1 MNDTMATPAVENYL
15 KAIYLLEVKT
25 GKPAPISKVAERLA
39 VAPASVTEM
48 VQRLARDGLVKHARY
63 RGVGLTEQGRRSA
76 LAVVRRHRLLET
88 FLVSELG
95 MDWAQ
100 VHEEAEALE
109 HSISD
114 RLVTAIAAK
123 LGEPSRDPH
132 GDPIPSA
139 ELEIDEA
146 ETVPVDQLPV
156 GARGHLVRILDADGD
171 LLAYLDRLGIR
182 LGDEVEV
189 LALEPYGGPY
199 TVAFSGRSR
208 SLGRL
213 AAGALAVEVN

>member
-1 MNDTMATPAVENYL
+1 MEQTLVSPAIENYL
-15 KAIYLLEVKT
+15 KAIYLLQART
-25 GKPAPISKVAERLA
+25 GKPAPISRVAERLA

-48 VQRLARDGLVKHARY
+48 VQRLAREGLVKHVRY
-63 RGVGLTEQGRRSA
+63 RGVSLTERGRQAA

-95 MDWAQ
+95 MDWAE

-109 HSISD
+109 HSISG
-114 RLVTAIAAK
+114 RLVAAIAAK

-146 ETVPVDQLPV
+146 ETVPVDQLPL
-156 GARGHLVRILDADGD
+156 GAKGHLVRILDADSE
-171 LLAYLDRLGIR
+171 LLAYLDRLDIR

-189 LALEPYGGPY
+189 LALEPFGGPY
-199 TVAFSGRSR
+199 TVSFSGRSR

-213 AAGALAVEVN
+213 AAGSLAVEVN

>member
-1 MNDTMATPAVENYL
+1 MATPAVENYL

>member
-1 MNDTMATPAVENYL
+1 MNDTTATPAVENYL

-213 AAGALAVEVN
+213 AAVALAVEVN

>member
-1 MNDTMATPAVENYL
+1 
-15 KAIYLLEVKT
+15 
-25 GKPAPISKVAERLA
+25 
-39 VAPASVTEM
+39 
-48 VQRLARDGLVKHARY
+48 
-63 RGVGLTEQGRRSA
+63 
-76 LAVVRRHRLLET
+76 
-88 FLVSELG
+88 

-109 HSISD
+109 HSISG
-114 RLVTAIAAK
+114 RLVAAIAAK

-146 ETVPVDQLPV
+146 ETIPVDQLPV
-156 GARGHLVRILDADGD
+156 GARGHLVRILDADSD
-171 LLAYLDRLGIR
+171 LLAYLDRLGIS

-199 TVAFSGRSR
+199 TVSFSGRSR

-213 AAGALAVEVN
+213 AAGSLAVEVN